1 MEADR
6 VGEARGWG
14 LTVLRIIV
22 GMVFLVH
29 GIQKVFVFGVSGF
42 AGNLEGMGAPL
53 PLFFSTVV
61 TLVELLGGAA
71 LILGLFTRLVVIPLA
86 IDMLVAILTVHL
98 PNGFF
103 TSSNGYEF
111 PLVLLAACVAL
122 MLGGSG
128 EASLDRVLAA
138 RGNPMLARLTR

>member
-53 PLFFSTVV
+53 PLFS
-61 TLVELLGGAA
+61 LRSSRWWSYWAA
-71 LILGLFTRLVVIPLA
+71 W
-86 IDMLVAILTVHL
+86 
-98 PNGFF
+98 
-103 TSSNGYEF
+103 S
-111 PLVLLAACVAL
+111 
-122 MLGGSG
+122 
-128 EASLDRVLAA
+128 
-138 RGNPMLARLTR
+138 

>member
-42 AGNLEGMGAPL
+42 AGNLGGMGTPL

-61 TLVELLGGAA
+61 TLVELLGGVA
-71 LILGLFTRLVVIPLA
+71 LILGLFTRVVVIPLA

-128 EASLDRVLAA
+128 EASLDRVSRHGGIRRSHA
-138 RGNPMLARLTR
+138 

>member
-42 AGNLEGMGAPL
+42 AGNLEGMGVPL

-61 TLVELLGGAA
+61 TLVELLGGMA
-71 LILGLFTRLVVIPLA
+71 LILGLFTRVVVIPLA

-138 RGNPMLARLTR
+138 RGNPTLARLTR

>member
-14 LTVLRIIV
+14 LAVLRIIV